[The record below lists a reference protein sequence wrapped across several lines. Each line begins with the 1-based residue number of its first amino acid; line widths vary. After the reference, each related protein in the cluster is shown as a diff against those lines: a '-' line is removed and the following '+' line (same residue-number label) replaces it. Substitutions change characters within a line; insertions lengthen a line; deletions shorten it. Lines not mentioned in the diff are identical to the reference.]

1 MIKQKDIIADLHIHT
16 IASLHAHSTLYECI
30 QEAAENGM
38 KYIAIT
44 DHYYGDGTE
53 LYRKN
58 EVNRLANLE
67 KSVVSTKCGVKV
79 VGGAEFNIS
88 QNVDKWEK
96 LKKLAWKLVGV
107 HGWFLDREST
117 TLDELFGYFEDAANR
132 YDVFAHIE
140 RELHRIDHCK
150 YGSSLTEEIKLFLKR
165 LVLLAKEKNIIL
177 ELNESSLAV
186 DKEGNCD
193 RVRYWLS
200 FAKQQDVLISIGTD
214 SHYCEQVGI
223 FSNAIDVLNEVHY
236 PKEKVINCN
245 EDILRKLFG

>member
-1 MIKQKDIIADLHIHT
+1 MIRQKDIIADLHIHT
-16 IASLHAHSTLYECI
+16 LASLHAHSTLHECI

-58 EVNRLANLE
+58 EINRLVNLE
-67 KSVVSTKCGVKV
+67 KCVLTTKYGVKV

-88 QNVDKWEK
+88 QNVDKWER
-96 LKKLAWKLVGV
+96 LKKIAWKLVGV

-117 TLDELFGYFEDAANR
+117 TLDVLFGYFEDAANK
-132 YDVFAHIE
+132 YDAFAHIE

-150 YGSSLTEEIKLFLKR
+150 YGSSLTEEIKFFLRR
-165 LVLLAKEKNIIL
+165 LVLLAKEKNVIL
-177 ELNESSLAV
+177 ELNESSLAI
-186 DKEGNCD
+186 DKEGTCN
-193 RVRYWLS
+193 RVMYWLS
-200 FAKQQDVLISIGTD
+200 FAKQQGVLISIGTD
-214 SHYCEQVGI
+214 SHYCEQVGV
-223 FSNAIDVLNEVHY
+223 FSNAIALLNEVHY

-245 EDILRKLFG
+245 ENILRKLFG

>member
-1 MIKQKDIIADLHIHT
+1 MIRQEDIIADLHIHT
-16 IASLHAHSTLYECI
+16 LASLHAYSTLRECI
-30 QEAAENGM
+30 REAAGNGM

-58 EVNRLANLE
+58 EINRMVYLE
-67 KSVVSTKCGVKV
+67 KCAISTKYGVKV

-88 QNVDKWEK
+88 QNVNKWEK

-117 TLDELFGYFEDAANR
+117 TLDALYDYFEEAANR

-140 RELHRIDHCK
+140 RELHRVDSCK
-150 YGSSLTEEIKLFLKR
+150 HGGRLTEEIKLFLRR

-177 ELNESSLAV
+177 ELNESSLKD
-186 DKEGNCD
+186 DKEGAYD
-193 RVRYWLS
+193 RLLYWLA
-200 FAKQQDVLISIGTD
+200 FAKEQGVLISVGSD
-214 SHYCEQVGI
+214 SHYCEQIGI
-223 FSNAIDVLNEVHY
+223 FRNAVDVLNEVYY
-236 PKEKVINCN
+236 PREKVINCN
-245 EDILRKLFG
+245 ENLLQKLFG